1 MPPPEHALRQAS
13 AMAKRVP
20 KYARVA
26 AAVQGLIADGTL
38 RPGQPAPSGAAL
50 SRVTGYSTL
59 TCRRALRVLIADGV
73 LVPGPSRNARPRVAG
88 PPQQQA
94 ARDLAT
100 ASRAL
105 SAGLATR
112 RRSYGLTQP
121 ELALLIGVSVTTIG
135 HAETGRLWQSR
146 QFWEHADAI
155 LDAGGDLLG
164 LHDAFGEASAAS
176 ASAASAAGTVSASA
190 AGVTGAASASAAGA
204 AGDPAA
210 TDGPA
215 AAGAASGPAA
225 AETAS
230 AGDTASSAEHG
241 HPDEGD
247 TAPPETEP
255 VQGGGAGA
263 SVLSRVPQPEG
274 QVTEPAACL
283 VGMPAA
289 VRGRVGP
296 TCVMIMWGDGT
307 VTTVHPPQTPSPE
320 AGLA

>member
-1 MPPPEHALRQAS
+1 
-13 AMAKRVP
+13 MARRVP

-38 RPGQPAPSGAAL
+38 RTGQPAPSGAAL

-94 ARDLAT
+94 ARDLAA

-176 ASAASAAGTVSASA
+176 AAGAASASAADASAAGA
-190 AGVTGAASASAAGA
+190 ADASAAGA

-215 AAGAASGPAA
+215 AA
-225 AETAS
+225 ETAS
-230 AGDTASSAEHG
+230 AGDTASPAEHG
-241 HPDEGD
+241 HPDEGG

-263 SVLSRVPQPEG
+263 SVLGRVPQPEG

-283 VGMPAA
+283 AGMPAA

-307 VTTVHPPQTPSPE
+307 VTTVHPPQASSPE
-320 AGLA
+320 TGLA

>member
-13 AMAKRVP
+13 AMARRVP

-94 ARDLAT
+94 ARDLAA

-176 ASAASAAGTVSASA
+176 ASAASAAGAASASA

-204 AGDPAA
+204 

-215 AAGAASGPAA
+215 AAR
-225 AETAS
+225 TAR
-230 AGDTASSAEHG
+230 AGDMARAAEHG
-241 HPDEGD
+241 HPDEGG
-247 TAPPETEP
+247 TAPP
-255 VQGGGAGA
+255 
-263 SVLSRVPQPEG
+263 
-274 QVTEPAACL
+274 
-283 VGMPAA
+283 
-289 VRGRVGP
+289 
-296 TCVMIMWGDGT
+296 
-307 VTTVHPPQTPSPE
+307 
-320 AGLA
+320 

>member
-1 MPPPEHALRQAS
+1 
-13 AMAKRVP
+13 MAKRVP

-73 LVPGPSRNARPRVAG
+73 LTPGPSRNARPRVAG

-94 ARDLAT
+94 ARDLAA

-121 ELALLIGVSVTTIG
+121 ELAALLDISVTTIG

-146 QFWEHADAI
+146 QFWEHADVI
-155 LDAGGDLLG
+155 LNAGGDLLR

-176 ASAASAAGTVSASA
+176 AAA
-190 AGVTGAASASAAGA
+190 
-204 AGDPAA
+204 D
-210 TDGPA
+210 
-215 AAGAASGPAA
+215 PAA
-225 AETAS
+225 AEAAS
-230 AGDTASSAEHG
+230 GGETPSADEGAGGGEAAGDVEPGPAA
-241 HPDEGD
+241 EGD
-247 TAPPETEP
+247 TPAQAGPHLGASLEASGPGGAAPPAGQPTGPAAGLPEMPSATP
-255 VQGGGAGA
+255 VQSG
-263 SVLSRVPQPEG
+263 
-274 QVTEPAACL
+274 PAY
-283 VGMPAA
+283 
-289 VRGRVGP
+289 
-296 TCVMIMWGDGT
+296 VMIMWGDGT
-307 VTTVHPPQTPSPE
+307 VTTVHPPETPSPE
-320 AGLA
+320 SSLAGTPPWDETPPR

>member
-1 MPPPEHALRQAS
+1 
-13 AMAKRVP
+13 MAKRVP

-94 ARDLAT
+94 ARDLAA

-176 ASAASAAGTVSASA
+176 ASEASAGVAGA
-190 AGVTGAASASAAGA
+190 GAASVAGASVAGAGAGAARA

-210 TDGPA
+210 AEPA
-215 AAGAASGPAA
+215 SAAGSV
-225 AETAS
+225 S

-247 TAPPETEP
+247 TVPPEAEP

-263 SVLSRVPQPEG
+263 SVLGRVPQPEG
-274 QVTEPAACL
+274 QVTDPAACL
-283 VGMPAA
+283 VGTPAA

-307 VTTVHPPQTPSPE
+307 VTTVHPPQPPSPE
-320 AGLA
+320 TGLA